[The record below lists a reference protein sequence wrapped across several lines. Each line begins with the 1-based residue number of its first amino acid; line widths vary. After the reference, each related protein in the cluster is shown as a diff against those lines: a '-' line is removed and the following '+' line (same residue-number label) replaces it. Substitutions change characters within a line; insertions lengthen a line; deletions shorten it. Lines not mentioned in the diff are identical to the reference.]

1 MFADQRSLGDQ
12 NLASPDRLRTTAS
25 GGNARRT
32 SHLRTKT
39 RIVLPNLGP
48 HRDMCRLP
56 LFAALVAT
64 LALTLMA
71 SVTGIGCALASAVH
85 GRPGATLAVPMQ
97 LAQGSDRDG
106 AALDRAYFVGAWET
120 QNREFGRDVQVI
132 WTVRSDSSLKYDFV
146 IDGAPSRG
154 STGTWDFNDGMLIEN
169 WDRADGSTG
178 SGRASIEK
186 IDDQTGRLTNFLS
199 MVGSPSVPRS
209 CAHLPP
215 TRLASDAR
223 FWHKAD

>member
-1 MFADQRSLGDQ
+1 
-12 NLASPDRLRTTAS
+12 
-25 GGNARRT
+25 
-32 SHLRTKT
+32 
-39 RIVLPNLGP
+39 
-48 HRDMCRLP
+48 MCRLP

-71 SVTGIGCALASAVH
+71 SVTGIGCALAFAVH
-85 GRPGATLAVPMQ
+85 GRPGAILAVPMQ
-97 LAQGSDRDG
+97 LAQGADRDG

-132 WTVRSDSSLKYDFV
+132 WTVRSDGSLKYDFV

-186 IDDQTGRLTNFLS
+186 IDDQTFRLTVIDNGAPEYRGL
-199 MVGSPSVPRS
+199 VRTYRRLDSPQTRVFGTKLTNTRRQLRPLLRAKRTSVSPR
-209 CAHLPP
+209 HHV
-215 TRLASDAR
+215 R
-223 FWHKAD
+223 F